1 VTFFRQRWKNH
12 YQRLMMILTQAPP
25 FNRAVIA
32 TVGLLFWLTVS
43 GMDADSLWFDE
54 GWSAYAALEPT
65 LWDAVQF
72 DQTNPPFYY
81 ALSWINQQLHGDSVF
96 SLRYLSVLCGL
107 LAFALAVHLAQ
118 LTLGARV
125 KLAVALVGVS
135 SAPFWWAMRE
145 ARMYTLLAML
155 VMMIA
160 IGFAQLQRGRLR
172 VGLLWMLPA
181 EVLLLYSHNTAP
193 VVIAWLGIMGIL
205 WGIQR
210 RPRGWLRW
218 GISQAIVGL
227 LWLPYLQRFLS
238 LNDANSALI
247 RTTPLTFKL
256 WEALWVMPWEAV
268 GHSPTLTLISTI
280 NGAVLL
286 LATDWRSARLRDRVL
301 SVGLLLGGVWLALGI
316 LGNELHG
323 RYLIMLL
330 PMLWVWA
337 GHTLTR
343 LPRGLGMLWVGCW
356 VGALFLNLN
365 LRATDPAYQKEDVR
379 ALVEHYRDTL
389 NADDSVLAWSYAD
402 RYELAYYWERLGV
415 SAQRITLPEGA
426 DLHEILPHL
435 PTDGRVSLNVWYT
448 QRADYRGMLPCV
460 LSHGTT
466 QLTTFT
472 QVNGMGSELYPQVA
486 SVLPSLHPF
495 DATFEVGQVLEVG
508 GLPLDFVANQAV
520 CLPIRLRLTQPTSAE
535 LKAVVRVMNQHQRE
549 VTRAEGVFA
558 TANGRTSTD
567 GTLGE
572 VLTAFPHFRL
582 PLGAPSEPYTV
593 TLTLYDLNHLEGYD
607 VLLGQHPQG
616 KTQPIG
622 TWHPQE
628 GADWVASDDLAS
640 VTVIQPTASD
650 GLRYHNGDAVYLELL
665 WNTPARVLPALE
677 LHTPNVPMQLIP
689 APPPTD
695 ANVKRD
701 WRVFTLSHDAQSGT
715 ATLKLVDDPT
725 PLLTFEVVHRPSV
738 MERPPVAYALDI
750 GFEQAITLVGMD
762 LEQVDTGYEVVLVW
776 QTDAPLPTD
785 YTAFVQALDAN
796 GQLIAQSDQTPSQ
809 GERPTTTWRVG
820 EYIMDR
826 HTLTL
831 PTPTTH
837 FSLIAGLYDAQGRIL
852 TDTQGDHA
860 LLFAQ

>member
-1 VTFFRQRWKNH
+1 
-12 YQRLMMILTQAPP
+12 
-25 FNRAVIA
+25 
-32 TVGLLFWLTVS
+32 
-43 GMDADSLWFDE
+43 
-54 GWSAYAALEPT
+54 
-65 LWDAVQF
+65 
-72 DQTNPPFYY
+72 
-81 ALSWINQQLHGDSVF
+81 
-96 SLRYLSVLCGL
+96 
-107 LAFALAVHLAQ
+107 
-118 LTLGARV
+118 
-125 KLAVALVGVS
+125 
-135 SAPFWWAMRE
+135 
-145 ARMYTLLAML
+145 
-155 VMMIA
+155 
-160 IGFAQLQRGRLR
+160 
-172 VGLLWMLPA
+172 
-181 EVLLLYSHNTAP
+181 
-193 VVIAWLGIMGIL
+193 
-205 WGIQR
+205 
-210 RPRGWLRW
+210 
-218 GISQAIVGL
+218 
-227 LWLPYLQRFLS
+227 
-238 LNDANSALI
+238 
-247 RTTPLTFKL
+247 
-256 WEALWVMPWEAV
+256 
-268 GHSPTLTLISTI
+268 
-280 NGAVLL
+280 
-286 LATDWRSARLRDRVL
+286 
-301 SVGLLLGGVWLALGI
+301 
-316 LGNELHG
+316 
-323 RYLIMLL
+323 
-330 PMLWVWA
+330 
-337 GHTLTR
+337 
-343 LPRGLGMLWVGCW
+343 
-356 VGALFLNLN
+356 
-365 LRATDPAYQKEDVR
+365 
-379 ALVEHYRDTL
+379 
-389 NADDSVLAWSYAD
+389 
-402 RYELAYYWERLGV
+402 
-415 SAQRITLPEGA
+415 
-426 DLHEILPHL
+426 
-435 PTDGRVSLNVWYT
+435 
-448 QRADYRGMLPCV
+448 
-460 LSHGTT
+460 
-466 QLTTFT
+466 
-472 QVNGMGSELYPQVA
+472 MGSELYPQVA

-593 TLTLYDLNHLEGYD
+593 TLTLYDLDHLEGYD
-607 VLLGQHPQG
+607 VLLGQHPRG
-616 KTQPIG
+616 KTQVIG

-640 VTVIQPTASD
+640 VTVIQPTATD

-665 WNTPARVLPALE
+665 WNVPARVLPALE

-750 GFEQAITLVGMD
+750 GFEQAITLVGMN
-762 LEQVDTGYEVVLVW
+762 LAQVDTGYEVVLVW

-837 FSLIAGLYDAQGRIL
+837 FSLIAGLYDARGRLL